1 MQVDGTLAIQS
12 SAAPPL
18 IVETAHSI
26 RDIHAVVGGAPTGV
40 PVELAIRLND
50 AVFCT
55 LTIPVDQ
62 TASNLVDG
70 FGLPPLA
77 AMSKLSLDIV
87 SVGYTAN
94 TSPGRDLTVTIR
106 L

>member
-1 MQVDGTLAIQS
+1 
-12 SAAPPL
+12 
-18 IVETAHSI
+18 
-26 RDIHAVVGGAPTGV
+26 
-40 PVELAIRLND
+40 VELAIRLND

-62 TASNLVDG
+62 TTSNLVDG

-94 TSPGRDLTVTIR
+94 TSPGQDLTVTIR